1 MPITITTSAPQSISV
16 VTPPTATASM
26 TWRAMSGSGA
36 TTGTIVVTTLIH
48 HPLTLQVQRVARTAW
63 FAGVVGAVRRPTCV
77 VPIAPTT
84 SRRTAPPTSVFEWLQ
99 FNN

>member
-1 MPITITTSAPQSISV
+1 MPITIPTSAPQSMSV
-16 VTPPTATASM
+16 VTPPTATAST
-26 TWRAMSGSGA
+26 TWRVMPGSGA
-36 TTGTIVVTTLIH
+36 TIGTIVVTTLIH